1 MSHDPRVD
9 QVIDEHFDSRSTPE
23 EACRSCPE
31 LLPEVRRRWRQ
42 MCGVDADVRAL
53 FPTPP
58 DHGGETP
65 PPFQD
70 ATVLPQIPGYTPEFL
85 LGRGGMGVV
94 FRARHLRLN
103 RTIALKML
111 LAGAYAG
118 PRERERFLREAEAV
132 ASLRHPNVV
141 QVYDASDH
149 EGRPFFTMEFVEG
162 GSLAQKLIGV
172 PQSARQSAQL
182 LAPLAEA
189 VQSAHQGGIVHRD
202 LKPANILL
210 TADGTPKVS
219 DFGLARR
226 LDGEPGLT
234 RTGTVVG
241 TPSYMAPEQV
251 QGRSDELGP
260 ATDTYALGAIF
271 YELLTG
277 RPPFRAE
284 TAAETLRQVVS
295 REPVSPSRLNAAV
308 PRDAETICLKCL
320 EKNSA
325 RRYSSSAA
333 LAEDLR
339 RFQRDEPIVARPVG
353 PVERSLRWARRK
365 PTMAALVATAL
376 ALVGLAIG
384 GGLFL
389 ERQQA
394 ARQGGAQE
402 AVEAALAQVPGLRR
416 QGHWAEALA
425 LLTQVRSRL
434 DEAGSDDL
442 ARRLTRAEADLEL
455 AAALEQIRLAPLIVG
470 QRTFNYPAMAE
481 AYAKT
486 FTHAGL
492 DIQGDEETL
501 AARVRDSDVRPQ
513 LVMALDHWA
522 YLADTLKDRPL
533 MTRLLDLA
541 RHADP
546 DPDWGDRFRDPAL
559 WGDQEALRGLAAEA
573 EQRLTAEAPEKEPP
587 TPLVVLLAK
596 KLGPQH
602 RQAEALLRAAQWRH
616 PDDFWLNYALGDA
629 LQERKK
635 PAEAVSFYRAA
646 LVTRPA
652 VATVHHELA
661 LALWRV
667 GQVDEAMRAQRK
679 VVELVPMLPIAHSQ
693 LGICFQAKG
702 QLDEAMAAYR
712 HALDLDP
719 RDSPSHYQLG
729 TCLRCRGQRDEAIAE
744 TRLAIQLN
752 PKDGANSYTL
762 LGLCWQDVG
771 RFDDAIAEYRRALE
785 LNPKLPHPHCSIGM
799 CLQAR
804 SRLDEAIAEYRRA
817 VELDPGWGQGQ
828 ESLTS
833 ALLQSGRLAEAHTA
847 IRRGLEVLQIE
858 EPKRQV
864 LREKLQLWERLV
876 TLDARL
882 PAILERKE
890 RPAAA
895 ELLELA
901 RLCRDC
907 GWPHAAADLAAL
919 AFAARPAL
927 ADDLGAAD
935 RYNSACSAARAAAGE
950 GRDGARLGEPERAD
964 LRRQA
969 LAWLHADLAL
979 RTRLQQQGG
988 KSVDWALTI
997 WQTDRAL
1004 SSVRDPA
1011 ALATLPAD
1019 ERASW
1024 QRLWADV
1031 AALRAADPVGQGR
1044 KHAAH
1049 QQWVPAAVCYA
1060 QALKRGPTEDGER
1073 WFDYAALLLLSGDR
1087 PGYAEACARM
1097 VECCGK
1103 AVNLRA
1109 YHVAR
1114 ACTLAPGAV
1123 PDPSVPAR
1131 LAEAELKA
1139 AAGQFWSLTEQ
1150 GALHCRAGRF
1160 QHAVALFEQSL
1171 RAEPKLGRTVLNWLW
1186 LALANQHLG
1195 KPEEA
1200 RRWLDKATAWLDQC
1214 RDGIPARAEEE
1225 LGLDLHNWLEAQVL
1239 RREAEA
1245 MIRPADPR

>member
-1 MSHDPRVD
+1 V
-9 QVIDEHFDSRSTPE
+9 
-23 EACRSCPE
+23 A
-31 LLPEVRRRWRQ
+31 
-42 MCGVDADVRAL
+42 
-53 FPTPP
+53 
-58 DHGGETP
+58 
-65 PPFQD
+65 
-70 ATVLPQIPGYTPEFL
+70 LPQIPGYEVEAV

-94 FRARHLRLN
+94 FRARHMRLN
-103 RTIALKML
+103 RTVALKMV
-111 LAGAYAG
+111 LAGTYAG
-118 PRERERFLREAEAV
+118 IHERERFRREAEAM
-132 ASLRHPNVV
+132 AGLRHPNVV
-141 QVYDASDH
+141 QVYDVGDAD
-149 EGRPFFTMEFVEG
+149 GRPYFTMEFVEG
-162 GSLAQKLIGV
+162 GSLAHKLTGT
-172 PQSARQSAQL
+172 PQPARQAARL
-182 LAPLAEA
+182 LVTLAEA
-189 VQSAHQGGIVHRD
+189 VQAAHQSGIVHRD
-202 LKPANILL
+202 LKPANVLL

-241 TPSYMAPEQV
+241 TPSYMAPELV
-251 QGRSDELGP
+251 HGRPDEVGP
-260 ATDTYALGAIF
+260 AADTYALGAIF

-284 TAAETLRQVVS
+284 TTAETLRQVVS
-295 REPVSPSRLNAAV
+295 QEPVSPSRLNAAV
-308 PRDAETICLKCL
+308 PHDAETICLKCL
-320 EKNSA
+320 EKNPA
-325 RRYSSSAA
+325 RRYSSAIA

-353 PVERSLRWARRK
+353 PVERMLRWARRK
-365 PTMAALVATAL
+365 PTAAALVATAL

-394 ARQGGAQE
+394 ARQGRAQE

-442 ARRLTRAEADLEL
+442 ARRLTRTEADLEL

-470 QRTFNYPAMAE
+470 QQTFDYRAMAE
-481 AYAKT
+481 TYAKT
-486 FTHAGL
+486 FAHAGL
-492 DIQGDEETL
+492 DIQADEETL

-533 MTRLLDLA
+533 MTRLLKLA
-541 RHADP
+541 QRADP
-546 DPDWGDRFRDPAL
+546 DPDWGDRFRDLAL
-559 WGDQEALRGLAAEA
+559 WGDQEALRRLAAEA

-587 TPLVVLLAK
+587 TPLVVLLAS
-596 KLGPQH
+596 KLGEQDG
-602 RQAEALLRAAQWRH
+602 QAEALLRAAQWRH
-616 PDDFWLNYALGDA
+616 PDDFWLNYALGEA
-629 LQERKK
+629 LRERKS
-635 PAEAVSFYRAA
+635 AEAVSFYRAA

-652 VATVHHELA
+652 VATVYHKLCQA
-661 LALWRV
+661 LLLQAR
-667 GQVDEAMRAQRK
+667 VDEAMRAQRK
-679 VVELVPMLPIAHSQ
+679 VVELVPRLPVAHSQ
-693 LGICFQAKG
+693 LGVCFRAKR
-702 QLDEAMAAYR
+702 QLDEAMDEQRRAVE
-712 HALDLDP
+712 LDP
-719 RDSPSHYQLG
+719 GYSTPHHELG
-729 TCLRCRGQRDEAIAE
+729 ACLRDRGQHDEAITE
-744 TRLAIQLN
+744 FRRAIQLN
-752 PKDGANSYTL
+752 PKEGAMAYTG
-762 LGLCWQDVG
+762 LGACWQDAG
-771 RFDDAIAEYRRALE
+771 RLDEAIVEYRRALE
-785 LNPKLPHPHCSIGM
+785 LNPKLAHPHYNIGM

-804 SRLDEAIAEYRRA
+804 GRFDEAIAEYRRA

-828 ESLTS
+828 EGLTNV
-833 ALLQSGRLAEAHTA
+833 LLQSGRLAEGHTA
-847 IRRGLEVLQIE
+847 IRRGLEVLPIE
-858 EPKRQV
+858 EPRRQV
-864 LREKLQLWERLV
+864 LREKLQLWERMV

-895 ELLELA
+895 ELLEMA

-907 GWPHAAADLAAL
+907 GRPHAAADLAAL

-927 ADDLGAAD
+927 ADDLEAAD
-935 RYNSACSAARAAAGE
+935 RYYAACAAARAAVGE
-950 GRDGARLGEPERAD
+950 GADGDKLGESEHAA

-969 LAWLHADLAL
+969 LDWLRADLTLRIKLFQTGKSAKWAMSFWEKDSAL
-979 RTRLQQQGG
+979 RG
-988 KSVDWALTI
+988 
-997 WQTDRAL
+997 
-1004 SSVRDPA
+1004 VRDLA
-1011 ALATLPAD
+1011 ALAKLPAD
-1019 ERASW
+1019 ERANW
-1024 QRLWADV
+1024 QHLWAEV
-1031 AALRAADPVGQGR
+1031 AALRTADPVGQG
-1044 KHAAH
+1044 AAYAAGTH
-1049 QQWVPAAVCYA
+1049 WAKAAESYARSLALNATDDGQFWFEYAAV
-1060 QALKRGPTEDGER
+1060 
-1073 WFDYAALLLLSGDR
+1073 LLLSGDR
-1087 PGYAEACARM
+1087 PGYARACAHM
-1097 VECCGK
+1097 IEACGK
-1103 AVNLRA
+1103 AGGPRA

-1131 LAEAELKA
+1131 LVEAELKA

-1160 QHAVALFEQSL
+1160 QQAVALFEQSL

-1186 LALANQHLG
+1186 LALANQRLG
-1195 KPEEA
+1195 KLEEA

>member
-42 MCGVDADVRAL
+42 MCGVDADVQAL

-58 DHGGETP
+58 DHDEETP
-65 PPFQD
+65 PPWQD
-70 ATVLPQIPGYTPEFL
+70 ATLLPQIPGYTPEFL

-103 RTIALKML
+103 RTIALKMM

-141 QVYDASDH
+141 QVYDVGDH

-162 GSLAQKLIGV
+162 GSLAHRLTGV
-172 PQSARQSAQL
+172 PQPARQAAQL
-182 LAPLAEA
+182 LATLAEA
-189 VQSAHQGGIVHRD
+189 VESAHQGGIVHRD

-325 RRYSSSAA
+325 RRYSSAAA

-353 PVERSLRWARRK
+353 PVERALRWARRK
-365 PTMAALVATAL
+365 PTTAALVATAL
-376 ALVGLAIG
+376 ALVGLTIG
-384 GGLFL
+384 GGLLL

-394 ARQGGAQE
+394 ARQGRAQE
-402 AVEAALAQVPGLRR
+402 AVEAALAQVPSLRQ
-416 QGHWAEALA
+416 QGRWAEALA
-425 LLTQVRSRL
+425 LLTHVRSRL

-442 ARRLTRAEADLEL
+442 ARRLTRTEADLEL

-470 QRTFNYPAMAE
+470 QRTFNYTAMAE
-481 AYAKT
+481 AYAQT
-486 FTHAGL
+486 FAHAGL

-501 AARVRDSDVRPQ
+501 VARVRDSDVRPQ

-522 YLADTLKDRPL
+522 YLADTLANPPL
-533 MTRLLDLA
+533 MARLLHLA
-541 RHADP
+541 QRADP
-546 DPDWGDRFRDPAL
+546 DPYWGDRFRNPAL
-559 WGDQEALRGLAAEA
+559 WRDQKALRGLAAEA
-573 EQRLTAEAPEKEPP
+573 EQQLTEEALGKEPP
-587 TPLVVLLAK
+587 TPLVALLAS
-596 KLGPQH
+596 KLREQDG
-602 RQAEALLRAAQWRH
+602 QAEALLRAAQWRH
-616 PDDFWLNYALGDA
+616 PDDFWLNYALGEA
-629 LQERKK
+629 LRDRKS
-635 PAEAVSFYRAA
+635 AEAVSFYRAA

-652 VATVHHELA
+652 VATVYHKLCQA
-661 LALWRV
+661 LLLQAR
-667 GQVDEAMRAQRK
+667 VDEAMRAQRK
-679 VVELVPMLPIAHSQ
+679 VVELVPRLPMAHSQ

-719 RDSPSHYQLG
+719 RDSASHYQIG
-729 TCLRCRGQRDEAIAE
+729 VCLRDRGQRDEAIAE
-744 TRLAIQLN
+744 FQRAIQLN
-752 PKDGANSYTL
+752 PNEGAMAYTM
-762 LGLCWQDVG
+762 LGACLQDVG
-771 RFDDAIAEYRRALE
+771 RFDDAISEYRRALE
-785 LNPKLPHPHCSIGM
+785 LNPKLPHPHHNIGM

-804 SRLDEAIAEYRRA
+804 GRLDDAVAEFRRA
-817 VELDPGWGQGQ
+817 VELTPDWGQGQ
-828 ESLTS
+828 EGLTN

-847 IRRGLEVLQIE
+847 IRRGLEVLAIE

-890 RPAAA
+890 QPAAA

-919 AFAARPAL
+919 AFAASPAL
-927 ADDLGAAD
+927 ADDLKAAN
-935 RYNSACSAARAAAGE
+935 RYNAACCAARAAAGV
-950 GRDGARLGEPERAD
+950 GRDVARLGEPERAD

-979 RTRLQQQGG
+979 RTRLQQGG
-988 KSVDWALTI
+988 KSADWALKI
-997 WQTDRAL
+997 WQTDHAL

-1031 AALRAADPVGQGR
+1031 AALRTADPLGQGR
-1044 KHAAH
+1044 THAAH
-1049 QQWVPAAVCYA
+1049 QQWAPAAVCYA
-1060 QALKRGPTEDGER
+1060 RVLKGRPTEDGEG

-1103 AVNLRA
+1103 AVNLRT

-1114 ACTLAPGAV
+1114 ACTLSPGAV
-1123 PDPSVPAR
+1123 PDPLVPAR

-1150 GALHCRAGRF
+1150 GALHCRVGRF
-1160 QHAVALFEQSL
+1160 KQAVALFEQSL

-1200 RRWLDKATAWLDQC
+1200 RRWLDKATAWLDQY
-1214 RDGIPARAEEE
+1214 RDGILARAEEE
-1225 LGLDLHNWLEAQVL
+1225 LGLDLNNWLEAQVL

>member
-1 MSHDPRVD
+1 
-9 QVIDEHFDSRSTPE
+9 
-23 EACRSCPE
+23 
-31 LLPEVRRRWRQ
+31 
-42 MCGVDADVRAL
+42 
-53 FPTPP
+53 
-58 DHGGETP
+58 
-65 PPFQD
+65 
-70 ATVLPQIPGYTPEFL
+70 
-85 LGRGGMGVV
+85 MGVV
-94 FRARHLRLN
+94 FRARHHRLN

-118 PRERERFLREAEAV
+118 PRERQRFLREAEAV

-149 EGRPFFTMEFVEG
+149 EGQPFFTMELVEG

-182 LAPLAEA
+182 LATLAEA

-202 LKPANILL
+202 LKPANVLL

-241 TPSYMAPEQV
+241 TPSYMAPELV
-251 QGRSDELGP
+251 QGRSNDVGP
-260 ATDTYALGAIF
+260 AVDTYALGAIF

-284 TAAETLRQVVS
+284 TAAETVQQVVS
-295 REPVSPSRLNAAV
+295 QDPVSPSRLNAAV

-320 EKNSA
+320 EKNPA
-325 RRYSSSAA
+325 RRYSSAAA

-353 PVERSLRWARRK
+353 QVERALRWVRRK
-365 PTMAALVATAL
+365 PTTAALVGTAL
-376 ALVGLAIG
+376 ALAGLTIG
-384 GGLFL
+384 GGLLL
-389 ERQQA
+389 EQQQA
-394 ARQGGAQE
+394 ARQGRAQE

-416 QGHWAEALA
+416 QGDWAEALA

-442 ARRLTRAEADLEL
+442 ARRLTRAEAELEL

-470 QRTFNYPAMAE
+470 QRAVNYPAMAE
-481 AYAKT
+481 AYAQT
-486 FTHAGL
+486 FTRAGL
-492 DIQGDEETL
+492 DIQEGEETL
-501 AARVRDSDVRPQ
+501 VARVRDSDVRPQ

-522 YLADTLKDRPL
+522 YLADTRKDRPL

-573 EQRLTAEAPEKEPP
+573 EQRLTAEAPEKELP

-596 KLGPQH
+596 KLGPQDG
-602 RQAEALLRAAQWRH
+602 QAEALLRAAQWRH

-635 PAEAVSFYRAA
+635 PAEAASFYRAA

-661 LALWRV
+661 LALWRA

-679 VVELVPMLPIAHSQ
+679 VVELVPREPAGHHQ
-693 LGICFQAKG
+693 LGVYFQAKG

-712 HALDLDP
+712 RALNLDP
-719 RDSPSHYQLG
+719 DYSVSHHQLG
-729 TCLRCRGQRDEAIAE
+729 VCLRDRGQRDEAIAE
-744 TRLAIQLN
+744 TQRAIQLN
-752 PKDGANSYTL
+752 PKAGANSYTL
-762 LGLCWQDVG
+762 LGMCWHDKG
-771 RFDDAIAEYRRALE
+771 RFDDAIAEYRRAIE
-785 LNPKLPHPHCSIGM
+785 LNPKLPHPHCNIGG
-799 CLQAR
+799 CLQAKG
-804 SRLDEAIAEYRRA
+804 RLDEAIAEFRRA
-817 VELDPGWGQGQ
+817 VELDPSWGQGQ
-828 ESLTS
+828 EFLAR

-847 IRRGLEVLQIE
+847 IRRGLEVLPIE
-858 EPKRQV
+858 EPTRQV
-864 LREKLQLWERLV
+864 LREKLQVWERMV
-876 TLDARL
+876 ALDARL

-890 RPAAA
+890 LPAAA
-895 ELLELA
+895 ELLGLA

-907 GWPHAAADLAAL
+907 GRPHAAADLAAL
-919 AFAARPAL
+919 AFAASPAL
-927 ADDLGAAD
+927 ADDLTFGD
-935 RYNSACSAARAAAGE
+935 RYDAACAAARAAVGE
-950 GRDGARLGEPERAD
+950 GREGARLGEPERTD

-969 LAWLHADLAL
+969 LAWLRSDLAL
-979 RTRLQQQGG
+979 RTHLQQGG

-997 WQTDRAL
+997 WQTDLAL

-1011 ALATLPAD
+1011 ALATLPAN
-1019 ERASW
+1019 EQVSW

-1031 AALRAADPVGQGR
+1031 AELRAADPVRQGR
-1044 KHAAH
+1044 TQAAH
-1049 QQWVPAAVCYA
+1049 QQWVPAADCYA
-1060 QALKRGPTEDGER
+1060 RALKRGPTEDGEG
-1073 WFDYAALLLLSGDR
+1073 WFDYAALLLLAGDR
-1087 PGYAEACARM
+1087 PGYAEACIRM
-1097 VECCGK
+1097 VESCGK

-1123 PDPSVPAR
+1123 PDQSVPAR

-1150 GALHCRAGRF
+1150 GALHYRAGRF
-1160 QHAVALFEQSL
+1160 QQAVALFEQSL

-1186 LALANQHLG
+1186 LALANQRLG

-1214 RDGIPARAEEE
+1214 RDGMPARAEEE
-1225 LGLDLHNWLEAQVL
+1225 LGLDLHNWLEAHVL
-1239 RREAEA
+1239 RREAET
-1245 MIRPADPR
+1245 MLRPENPR